1 MDELPHLITSCIL
14 NRLGVW
20 YFMLRSKKRWRIERQ
35 GHSLEQQFVAELNI
49 SPLVANLLLNRGISS
64 VEEAR
69 DFLYIEK
76 TEFHDPFLM
85 KGMRQAVERIETAIT
100 NQEKILIFGDYDA
113 DGVSSTTV
121 MVETLK
127 MLGAEFQFYIPNRFT
142 EGYGPNEPALRRAK
156 EEGFSLVITV
166 DTGISAVHEA
176 NVAKEI
182 GLDFIIT
189 DHHEPPPV
197 LPDSCS
203 IVNPKQ
209 EDCNYPFKGL
219 AGVGVAW
226 KLSHALLGEAPEELL
241 DIAVIGTIA
250 DLVPLVDENRL
261 IAKKGLKALQ
271 NTTRPGLRALKKITG
286 IDDKELNADHV
297 GFAIGPRIN
306 AVGRLDS
313 ATPAVELLI
322 CEDMSEA
329 ERLAAE
335 IDELNKV
342 RQGIVNEIT
351 EEAVEIVEKEYASL
365 DENKVL
371 VIAKE
376 GWNSGV
382 IGIVASR
389 LVERYYRPTIVLT
402 IDREKGLAKG
412 SARSIEG
419 FDMFKNLSESRDI
432 LPHFGGHP
440 MAAGLTMKLEN
451 LNELRS
457 RLNFQATEVLTEEDY
472 IPITKV
478 DLVVSINEIKLPVI
492 EEMNLLAPFGVSN
505 PTPKVV
511 IEEAKLS
518 QMKRIGS
525 EETHLKMLLEG
536 NGHTIDCVGFH
547 CGYLYEE
554 ISMTSKISTVG
565 TLSINEWN
573 GHCKPQLLLEDVAV
587 DHWQLFDLRGSK
599 NLKKIHQ
606 LPKEKVVCIYFNED
620 TIASIDL
627 VEDYQLVYI
636 PYEAQLPTIDLS
648 GQYVFLLDLPVEK
661 KQIEQLLNGKTPER
675 IYTIFNHKEDHFF
688 TTIPSREHFK
698 WFYAFLTKQQNFDLE
713 RHGLQ
718 LAKHK
723 GWSKDTIDFMVKVF
737 FDLEFVTI
745 NNGLISICKNVEKKD
760 LNQSKTYKRKQEQA
774 RLENDLYY
782 SSYNELKAWF
792 EQIFSVQ
799 SVK

>member
-1 MDELPHLITSCIL
+1 
-14 NRLGVW
+14 
-20 YFMLRSKKRWRIERQ
+20 MLRSKKRWRIERQ
-35 GHSLEQQFVAELNI
+35 GHSLEQQFVDELNI
-49 SPLVANLLLNRGISS
+49 SPLVAKLLLNRDIST

-69 DFLYIEK
+69 SFLYIEK

-85 KGMRQAVERIETAIT
+85 KGMRQAVERIQTAIA

-113 DGVSSTTV
+113 DGVSSTAV

-127 MLGAEFQFYIPNRFT
+127 MLGATFQFYIPNRFT

-176 NVAKEI
+176 DVAKEI
-182 GLDFIIT
+182 ELDFIIT

-197 LPDSCS
+197 LPDAHA

-209 EDCNYPFKGL
+209 EDCYYPFKGL

-226 KLSHALLGEAPEELL
+226 KLAHALLGEVPEDLL

-250 DLVPLVDENRL
+250 DLVPLVGENRL

-271 NTTRPGLRALKKITG
+271 NTSRPGLIALKKIARV
-286 IDDKELNADHV
+286 DDKELSADHV

-306 AVGRLDS
+306 AVGRLES
-313 ATPAVELLI
+313 ATPAVELL
-322 CEDMSEA
+322 MSEEMSNA
-329 ERLAAE
+329 ERLATE

-351 EEAVEIVEKEYASL
+351 EEAIEIVESQYASL
-365 DENKVL
+365 EEHKVL

-402 IDREKGLAKG
+402 IDREKGIAKG

-440 MAAGLTMKLEN
+440 MAAGLTMQLEN

-457 RLNFQATEVLTEEDY
+457 RLNFQATEVLTDEDY

-478 DLVVSINEIKLPVI
+478 DLVVSINEVKLPII

-511 IEEAKLS
+511 IEEANLA

-525 EETHLKMLLEG
+525 EETHLKMLLEED
-536 NGHTIDCVGFH
+536 GHTIDCVGFH

-573 GHCKPQLLLEDVAV
+573 GHCKPQIMLEDVAV
-587 DHWQLFDLRGSK
+587 HHWQLFDLRGNK
-599 NLKKIHQ
+599 NFKKIK
-606 LPKEKVVCIYFNED
+606 LPKEKVVCIYFNEE
-620 TIASIDL
+620 TLNNIDID
-627 VEDYQLVYI
+627 EYQLVHI
-636 PYEAQLPTIDLS
+636 PFESEIPSISLS
-648 GQYVFLLDLPVEK
+648 DQYVIFLDLPIEK
-661 KQIEQLLNGKTPER
+661 KQIERLLLNGNAPER
-675 IYTIFNHKEDHFF
+675 IYTIFHHSEEHFF
-688 TTIPSREHFK
+688 TTMPSRDHFK
-698 WFYAFLTKQQNFDLE
+698 WFYAFLVKQKTFDVAK
-713 RHGLQ
+713 HSSQ

-723 GWSKDTIDFMVKVF
+723 GWSKDTIDFMVNVF

-760 LNQSKTYKRKQEQA
+760 LNESKTYKRKQEQA

-782 SSYNELKAWF
+782 SSYNELKTWF